1 LGNLLYIADDTW
13 KAIPLFHVEALYT
26 CCQFYTQS
34 FIYLLSILTYMDKA
48 TNIAA
53 KQRNKLAAKEIPSVK
68 NKKEPLT
75 HAEVQAL
82 VSSANSKKLIDEA
95 KRTLLDIVSQL
106 EQRLAATE
114 KEVKE
119 LKKSK
124 GDK

>member
-1 LGNLLYIADDTW
+1 
-13 KAIPLFHVEALYT
+13 
-26 CCQFYTQS
+26 
-34 FIYLLSILTYMDKA
+34 MDKA

-82 VSSANSKKLIDEA
+82 ISSANSKKLIDEA